1 MHNNWNVMQAYSRF
15 FQVYLFWKKKIG
27 LNLIILVSYF
37 YYDLFY
43 WVSVNE
49 YPKETIS
56 FQLEIMTWIVYK
68 IGRALDL
75 VL

>member
-1 MHNNWNVMQAYSRF
+1 MRAYSRF
-15 FQVYLFWKKKIG
+15 FKSTYFGKKKIG
-27 LNLIILVSYF
+27 LNFIILVSYF

-49 YPKETIS
+49 YPKETFS
-56 FQLEIMTWIVYK
+56 FQLEIKTWIVYK